1 MEVVENFVTQ
11 TGLPV
16 VGARAAENRGG
27 FWGQAAIENDETNPI
42 PFSDGC
48 ARSQSLPASSGIRGR
63 ESPEEVRTRSPD
75 RKLPRGIGA
84 GLVEFG

>member
-1 MEVVENFVTQ
+1 VEEVENFVTQ

-16 VGARAAENRGG
+16 RVRTEESRGGG
-27 FWGQAAIENDETNPI
+27 FWGQATMENDETNPI

-48 ARSQSLPASSGIRGR
+48 AQSQSLPASSGVRGR